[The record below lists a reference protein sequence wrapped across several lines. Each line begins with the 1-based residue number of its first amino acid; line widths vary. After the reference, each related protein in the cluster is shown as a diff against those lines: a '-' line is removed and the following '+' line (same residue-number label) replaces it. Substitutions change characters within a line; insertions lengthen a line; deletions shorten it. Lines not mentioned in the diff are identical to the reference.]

1 MRTISRNTNWGKTA
15 RGYFFAALAFAFV
28 WAMLLSSVV

>member
-1 MRTISRNTNWGKTA
+1 MRTISKNTNWAKTA
-15 RGYFFAALAFAFV
+15 RGYFLAALAFAFI